1 MIFIDLTDGSCNTNL
16 QIIIDDSHSSFEEVK
31 KQCAPA
37 CLKLKGLFVKS
48 PKDQQPI
55 EMVIKSE
62 DHVVEIL
69 GENMSPE
76 NYILAGKRPSLE
88 VLREHLHLRPR
99 SNLIPA
105 MARVRNALAMA
116 THEFY

>member
-1 MIFIDLTDGSCNTNL
+1 
-16 QIIIDDSHSSFEEVK
+16 
-31 KQCAPA
+31 
-37 CLKLKGLFVKS
+37 
-48 PKDQQPI
+48 
-55 EMVIKSE
+55 MVIKSE
-62 DHVVEIL
+62 DHLVEIL
-69 GENMSPE
+69 GENMGPE

>member
-1 MIFIDLTDGSCNTNL
+1 L
-16 QIIIDDSHSSFEEVK
+16 QVIVQESHKCFEEIK
-31 KQCAPA
+31 KQNAPA
-37 CLKLKGLFVKS
+37 CLRIRGLFVKS
-48 PKDQQPI
+48 PKEQQPI
-55 EMVIKSE
+55 EMIIQSE
-62 DHVVEIL
+62 SHDVVVL

-76 NYILAGKRPSLE
+76 NYVLAGKRPSLE
-88 VLREHLHLRPR
+88 LLRDNLHLRPR